1 VTLPGRLAFPESL
14 SDYGWLTFWGPG
26 QWNWKGS
33 LKAKKL
39 LPSGAFRDHA
49 LLFERLLK
57 PSALLFLAAGAVR
70 RFLAFTEGFALLFAA
85 LCGTSEDGAAVK

>member
-1 VTLPGRLAFPESL
+1 VELEGFT
-14 SDYGWLTFWGPG
+14 
-26 QWNWKGS
+26 KG
-33 LKAKKL
+33 KEL
-39 LPSGAFRDHA
+39 LPSGAFRDHT

-70 RFLAFTEGFALLFAA
+70 GFLAFTEGFALLFAA